1 MLSLFIAASSCFS
14 YSDLYESISG
24 LLTADKV
31 SINLGTQKSRSESFE
46 SGYYTVNIGTQSDLE
61 LEVTKLSIVEA
72 DLGTQATLK
81 VKGPIILIANSGTQS
96 NVEVIAT
103 DNGCPI
109 IFYSSAT
116 QASLSLK
123 PDSFTSGTYVF
134 GLATRALQDDI
145 SASSLYARG
154 KIIASPSG
162 EFNIL
167 NFEVPEMSTTFK
179 AGVAAVAR
187 LLGQETDSELIFV
200 EFSSNLGIIIG
211 VVVAVVVIACAVGG
225 FILFRRY
232 KNKEVTEAPTV

>member
-1 MLSLFIAASSCFS
+1 MLSLFIATSSCFS

-103 DNGCPI
+103 DNGCPLI
-109 IFYSSAT
+109 SYNSGI
-116 QASLSLK
+116 QASLLLQ
-123 PDSFTSGTYVF
+123 PDSFSTSGTYAIGF
-134 GLATRALQDDI
+134 AKRALQDRI
-145 SASSLYARG
+145 SADDGEIMY
-154 KIIASPSG
+154 SPSG
-162 EFNIL
+162 AFNML
-167 NFEVPEMSTTFK
+167 NFEVPQLDDTFK
-179 AGVAAVAR
+179 EGVKELAG
-187 LLGQETDSELIFV
+187 LLQQDADAELIFV
-200 EFSSNLGIIIG
+200 EFSSKSNVGVIVG
-211 VVVAVVVIACAVGG
+211 VVVAVVVIVAAIVG

-232 KNKEVTEAPTV
+232 KKKQATEDPAV